1 MSDENASETC
11 AERAKRDA
19 QAFLAARVAMMQALG
34 LPYDALVKE
43 SPDVVLDALVAV
55 VTQPDPA
62 ERARLLTAYLGETQ
76 KLIDVASGIRNE
88 AIRSLRTQQTA
99 SYEDI
104 AELLGISKSRAQ
116 QLCKRL
122 ESQDVPGGS
131 TSSV

>member
-1 MSDENASETC
+1 VSDDC
-11 AERAKRDA
+11 PIRAEKAADA
-19 QAFLAARVAMMQALG
+19 LLAARVAMMEALG
-34 LPYDALVKE
+34 LPYEALVKE
-43 SPDVVLDALVAV
+43 APDLVMQALLAA
-55 VTQPDPA
+55 VTQPDAA

-122 ESQDVPGGS
+122 EMQDGAARGTAPA
-131 TSSV
+131 